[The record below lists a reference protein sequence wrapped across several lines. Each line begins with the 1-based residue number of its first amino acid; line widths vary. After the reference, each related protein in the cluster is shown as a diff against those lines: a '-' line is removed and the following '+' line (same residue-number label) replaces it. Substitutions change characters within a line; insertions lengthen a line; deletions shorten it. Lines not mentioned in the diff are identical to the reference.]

1 MKMQMIKQKNKGMLT
16 DKQVGFLLVTPGLAI
31 FIAVILYPFISAI
44 LMSFTNRTLLSP
56 VYENVGL
63 KNYIKLFKDP
73 YFLKTLLV
81 TLLFVVGSTLLP
93 FTLGLIW
100 AIILN
105 EKFKAAEFL
114 RGVTLVDWIIPG
126 TAIGFL
132 WSWIFNGQ
140 YGVLNGLLLK
150 LGLIDEGISFLGQT
164 STALFCVIIA
174 RTWQMLPWYMAF
186 LLGGLQSVPNDRIEA
201 ARIDG
206 ANNWQVFWRIVL
218 PSMRQIAF
226 LVLALGAI
234 GNLQHFDLPWT
245 MTQGGPA
252 RATTTL
258 SIEVYRT
265 AFKNWKL
272 GAAATVGTVWA
283 LLLMIFSFVYLK
295 QVDESE

>member
-186 LLGGLQSVPNDRIEA
+186 LLGGLQSV
-201 ARIDG
+201 
-206 ANNWQVFWRIVL
+206 
-218 PSMRQIAF
+218 
-226 LVLALGAI
+226 LAY
-234 GNLQHFDLPWT
+234 
-245 MTQGGPA
+245 
-252 RATTTL
+252 RASINASNCLL
-258 SIEVYRT
+258 STCFGCYRKLT
-265 AFKNWKL
+265 AL
-272 GAAATVGTVWA
+272 
-283 LLLMIFSFVYLK
+283 
-295 QVDESE
+295 